1 MITVTEKLM
10 MTIFMKM
17 TIISIKMIFPMKKIL
32 LENSRKIEVTRYL
45 FYGKLSKRKCNKKH
59 GIFHMLVDPFHLFL
73 HFFFGKLPQAL
84 GLDYKM

>member
-59 GIFHMLVDPFHLFL
+59 GTKVHIAIMDLAAATAEPN
-73 HFFFGKLPQAL
+73 GK
-84 GLDYKM
+84 KSNHK